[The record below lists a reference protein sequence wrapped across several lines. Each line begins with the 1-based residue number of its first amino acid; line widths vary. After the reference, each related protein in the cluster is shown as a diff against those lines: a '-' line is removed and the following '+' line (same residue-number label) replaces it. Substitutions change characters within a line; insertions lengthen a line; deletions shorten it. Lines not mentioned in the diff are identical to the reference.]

1 MIFKF
6 LYILLKKTYNMRKQ
20 IKNKKISVS
29 ITLDQDVLKLIDENF
44 SNRSKFLE
52 NCIIEELCK
61 SSELEEEL
69 KKLKIIL

>member
-1 MIFKF
+1 
-6 LYILLKKTYNMRKQ
+6 MRKT

-29 ITLDQDVLKLIDENF
+29 ITLDSEILKIVNENF

-61 SSELEEEL
+61 DTKIKEEL
-69 KKLKIIL
+69 VKIKKIL